1 MKKSQKTF
9 IMTAGVVIIF
19 ILSSNVSSIT
29 GTITSTNFD
38 TLEQQATQAKG
49 DAVITCYVGGI
60 PQTQVIP
67 AESGIYLQE
76 LFNELVEANARDS
89 NSIETQELQ
98 QQILLHAEQ
107 YDLLPVGLSAATIL
121 AQLEQKGQTFV
132 TKSVNNGAHP
142 APYEGTGKEMFCNF
156 ASAGQ
161 GAAFPIIILPRFI
174 PFILSPIPRLF
185 VGWKTPIGLTS
196 CGGLLSQTGF
206 IAYGEQKGFAL
217 GFWGIGFSIFL
228 PPINSYGIFG
238 YALFA
243 KVSAEYMEYYPPN
256 NPPELATVYPLDDA
270 TYVPLSTT
278 ELQFH
283 ISDLDND
290 LMSYSVVTNPDIGGG
305 NGNAK
310 PDGTYSIPISGLK
323 SLTKYTWTVTV
334 SDGMDTNEQE
344 FSFTTEGVAPI
355 ISDITPLNGETFVP
369 ITQAYLRFYL
379 RDPQNDP
386 IDYTVETS
394 PDVGSGSGIDFGA
407 GYVTIPISGLQST
420 TIYHWFVNAIDGTYP
435 TAEEFWFQT
444 EPVMNF
450 DPFADGWQYRKMVT
464 INHSQVIEPLS
475 DFPVYIQT
483 VDMDLKNHAQSDGDD
498 ILFMDGTGVAHRLWH
513 ETETY
518 DQNTGMLVA
527 WVKLPSIDIINDTII
542 YLYYGNAAVCS
553 QQFPDQVW
561 DDPYRAVWHLQN
573 TPTNSIQDSSTY
585 ANQGSAFGG
594 MTIANVVAAKLG
606 DGLLFDGVDDYIG
619 VPDSSS
625 LCPIDITVSGWYKP
639 LESGQGMYV
648 ISKGSVDYWGN
659 ADGHTYGF
667 MISSDNSLKA
677 TFERQDSQ
685 QMDVAGTFYTSLNQW
700 CYLTLTYGETANIG
714 SLYVNGVFQGAVG
727 PCHPT
732 VLWYQGPWD
741 FIIGASRQSTGSSK
755 IPNYFQNCVVDE
767 VHVLNTVK
775 TSGWIATEYSNQ
787 NDPATF
793 MSFGVEES
801 GP

>member
-98 QQILLHAEQ
+98 QQILLYAEQ

-394 PDVGSGSGIDFGA
+394 PDVGSGSGIDVGA

-420 TIYHWFVNAIDGTYP
+420 TIYHWFVNATDGTYP

-542 YLYYGNAAVCS
+542 YLYYGNAAVSS

-594 MTIANVVAAKLG
+594 MTMANVVAAKLG
-606 DGLLFDGVDDYIG
+606 DGLLFDGVDDYVG

-741 FIIGASRQSTGSSK
+741 FIIGASRQSTGSSE